1 VARWMA
7 NTALVGDERGKIA
20 VMDALDRSMITSTSN
35 PQVKR
40 IRRLRSRKYR
50 EREGAFFVEGIQT
63 VWQAVRNGANIEAIV
78 IAPDLLR
85 SDRASR
91 MVLSQEKQGISVIS
105 LSSAAF
111 ESIAERENP
120 SGLGALVRSEALILD
135 GLDVT
140 PRSVFIALD
149 QVEKPGNVG
158 SIIRS
163 ADAAGADGVIVV
175 GESTDPYHPAAVKAS
190 MGTLFSVPVSGAET
204 LDEVLEWAHHRSLN
218 VVATSAH
225 AGRSLWSVEYQVPT
239 MIVFGSEGSGL
250 DSSVLD
256 RSDVT
261 SVAIPMR
268 GTATSLNLAV
278 AVGILLYE
286 VRRQQSAT

>member
-1 VARWMA
+1 
-7 NTALVGDERGKIA
+7 
-20 VMDALDRSMITSTSN
+20 MDGSGGSMITSTSN

-50 EREGAFFVEGIQT
+50 ERERAFFVEGIQT
-63 VWQAVRNGANIEAIV
+63 VWQAVRNGADIEAIV

-91 MVLSQEKQGISVIS
+91 MVLAQEKQGTSVIS
-105 LSSAAF
+105 LGSAAF

-120 SGLGALVRSEALILD
+120 SGLGAVVRSQALLLE
-135 GLDVT
+135 GLEVT

-149 QVEKPGNVG
+149 HVEKPGNVG

-163 ADAAGADGVIVV
+163 ADAAGADGVIVI
-175 GESTDPYHPAAVKAS
+175 GDSTDPYHPTAVKAS
-190 MGTLFSVPVSGAET
+190 MGTLFSVPLSGAET
-204 LDEVLEWAHHRSLN
+204 LDEVFEWARRHSIR
-218 VVATSAH
+218 VVVTSAH
-225 AGRSLWSVEYQVPT
+225 AGRLLWSVEYPVPT

-250 DSSVLD
+250 GSAVLD

-261 SVAIPMR
+261 SVAIPMM